1 MLRQWLTEK
10 CIAPASPSTP
20 KKYLLSCQMHRGAD
34 EAGGERQRS
43 LKKLVEEPE
52 GEGQADTDENGG
64 HQRRVELETWPFD
77 ADIARQAPEPAQLV
91 GSKPEQQAYNSQENA
106 NADQHFAELCHG

>member
-1 MLRQWLTEK
+1 MEFLLERDSVEPRDKKQS
-10 CIAPASPSTP
+10 ARPSFALP
-20 KKYLLSCQMHRGAD
+20 SKKREDQTQHDANND
-34 EAGGERQRS
+34 AGNDWKIERA
-43 LKKLVEEPE
+43 V
-52 GEGQADTDENGG
+52 AT
-64 HQRRVELETWPFD
+64 FD

>member
-1 MLRQWLTEK
+1 MRPGEHAEGSDW
-10 CIAPASPSTP
+10 AASICRVSHRSS
-20 KKYLLSCQMHRGAD
+20 KKP
-34 EAGGERQRS
+34 
-43 LKKLVEEPE
+43 VEEPE